1 VSLVK
6 KRKTRD
12 CFGNRGFENSCSYK
26 STFHSHDAQKTGVA
40 LANGHPAIDRR
51 VLQHCCKRSFH
62 FLNRQKETPFR
73 LVCQRVFSR
82 VENCVVGFMRDVKLI
97 PDMSEPLRMVTC
109 GWCET
114 KVFIPGD
121 LAPLATVPCSKCGHP
136 IMMPMRLRQFE
147 LRSVIGSGGMGNVY
161 RGWDTV
167 LERMVAVKLMKKEL
181 LEDPKALESF
191 YREARA
197 CARLNHTNI
206 VHIYTF
212 DEWEG
217 QQYLV
222 MELAD
227 RGSLDAR
234 IEKLH
239 ALPEL
244 DVLDIGIKIASAL
257 DMALK
262 YDLLHRDI
270 KPGNILFNAD
280 HEPKLVDFGLAR
292 KADIEHEI
300 EDMIW
305 GTPYYVAPEKIKR
318 EPETFLSDMYSLGA
332 TLYHAMT
339 GHVPFD
345 APTPE
350 EVIVAQVQTPLT
362 PPNLVVPEI
371 TQPTSDAIVRALAK
385 SPADRFLS
393 YDEFIMALEAARS
406 FLLRQQSQSPN
417 PPNKPKGMTSW
428 WKRG

>member
-1 VSLVK
+1 
-6 KRKTRD
+6 
-12 CFGNRGFENSCSYK
+12 
-26 STFHSHDAQKTGVA
+26 
-40 LANGHPAIDRR
+40 
-51 VLQHCCKRSFH
+51 
-62 FLNRQKETPFR
+62 
-73 LVCQRVFSR
+73 
-82 VENCVVGFMRDVKLI
+82 
-97 PDMSEPLRMVTC
+97 MVTC

-121 LAPLATVPCSKCGHP
+121 LEPLATVPCTKCGHP

-161 RGWDTV
+161 RAWDTT

-181 LEDPKALESF
+181 MEDPQALESF
-191 YREARA
+191 YREARS

-292 KADIEHEI
+292 KADIEHEV

-318 EPETFLSDMYSLGA
+318 DPETFLSDMYSLGG

-350 EVIVAQVQTPLT
+350 EVIIAQVQTPLT

-371 TQPTSDAIVRALAK
+371 TQPTSDALVKAMAK
-385 SPADRFLS
+385 NPAERFLS
-393 YDEFIMALEAARS
+393 YDEFIMQLEAARS
-406 FLLRQQSQSPN
+406 FLLRQQSQSPQSAARA
-417 PPNKPKGMTSW
+417 KGITSW
-428 WKRG
+428 WKRA